1 LPENIIQNFTG
12 RNAIVFD
19 CFGGTG
25 TMGWKEKSEIEH
37 SGNVNFNTYMEPKPD
52 GH

>member
-1 LPENIIQNFTG
+1 MNGDTAA
-12 RNAIVFD
+12 AIFWAK
-19 CFGGTG
+19 TQ
-25 TMGWKEKSEIEH
+25 MGWKEKSEIEH